1 MANSKYGQVPA
12 MAASGQLN
20 WSRDRILACL
30 YTGATFSAGHAR
42 LSEVSGAQM
51 AISEIGGRYVGTG
64 GEAVGMPATFDRVAK
79 ETDYQ
84 VLVVVDHGSGVS
96 PGLIA
101 YYDEDNAAGPLRTVN
116 NGSFVLRPVTFV
128 NGNPENIGTWFVF

>member
-1 MANSKYGQVPA
+1 MANSKYAQVPA

-20 WSRDRILACL
+20 WSRDHVIACL
-30 YTGATFSAGHAR
+30 YTGAAFSAPQMR
-42 LSEVSGAQM
+42 LSEVSGTQM
-51 AISEIGGRYVGTG
+51 AVSEIGGRYVGTG

-79 ETDYQ
+79 DTDYQ

-101 YYDEDNAAGPLRTVN
+101 YYDVDSASNPLRTVS